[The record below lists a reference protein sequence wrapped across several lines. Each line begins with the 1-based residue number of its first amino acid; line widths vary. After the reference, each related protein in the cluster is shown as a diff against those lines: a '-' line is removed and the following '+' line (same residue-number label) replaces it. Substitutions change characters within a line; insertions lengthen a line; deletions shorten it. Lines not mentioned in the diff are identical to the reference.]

1 MKNSSIDLFN
11 SISEKLETQEWELF
25 TSEIIKMNYQVTLN
39 QLSQMVENFTNE
51 TLTKQQLSFIY
62 ESFRTNRNDHS
73 EN

>member
-62 ESFRTNRNDHS
+62 ESFRTNRNDHN